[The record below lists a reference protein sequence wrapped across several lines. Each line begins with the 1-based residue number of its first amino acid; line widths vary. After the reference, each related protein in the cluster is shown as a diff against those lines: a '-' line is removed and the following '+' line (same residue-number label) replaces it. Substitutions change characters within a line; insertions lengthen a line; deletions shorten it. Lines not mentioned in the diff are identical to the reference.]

1 MIESTDRMNERVQNG
16 GPTNEELNVIPLK
29 DEKTYPMYRMLYS
42 EVERIFLEAD
52 ISVVEAV
59 GILELLKHDIIM
71 GEDDE
76 S

>member
-1 MIESTDRMNERVQNG
+1 MIESTDRMNERNG